1 MKGSAEG
8 GGGGVVLSAILTTC
22 RCGWS
27 NRCCPVGCPAAGTTA
42 SPPRWS
48 RFWSGWI
55 SLEPNLKCALLSTIF
70 KAIKLSKLKLQGS
83 LMWREAKPTKVG
95 QLELSTLVDQQVLG
109 FQVSVE
115 NLPPM
120 TVRQAA
126 KQLEKKE
133 LRGEAGSWSIMG
145 YGRKRSP

>member
-1 MKGSAEG
+1 M
-8 GGGGVVLSAILTTC
+8 
-22 RCGWS
+22 
-27 NRCCPVGCPAAGTTA
+27 
-42 SPPRWS
+42 
-48 RFWSGWI
+48 
-55 SLEPNLKCALLSTIF
+55 
-70 KAIKLSKLKLQGS
+70 KLSKLKLQGS
-83 LMWREAKPTKVG
+83 LMWREAEPTKVG

-115 NLPPM
+115 DLPPM